1 MDSLAQGTK
10 IRDLLGSTSA
20 AVAVTFA
27 PEAPHGVPHV
37 SQTAAAGCAYWKAA
51 ADGATFYTTAS
62 DHYNC
67 AIGAMTHGIPLPPER
82 EDELTSVVGTL
93 LDLDYL
99 RKEELPDIPH
109 LEQQFG
115 VAVYA
120 PLAATPCE
128 PDVVI
133 IRGNAK
139 QIMLAWE
146 AALAAGLPPGG
157 ATMGRP
163 ACSMI
168 PATIQNGSVWTS
180 LGCIG
185 NRVYTGLQDDELY
198 LTIPGNRVDAF
209 VAKLEVVAN
218 ANQVLT
224 GYHRDHAQTV
234 HAGATTAS

>member
-1 MDSLAQGTK
+1 
-10 IRDLLGSTSA
+10 
-20 AVAVTFA
+20 
-27 PEAPHGVPHV
+27 
-37 SQTAAAGCAYWKAA
+37 
-51 ADGATFYTTAS
+51 
-62 DHYNC
+62 
-67 AIGAMTHGIPLPPER
+67 
-82 EDELTSVVGTL
+82 
-93 LDLDYL
+93 
-99 RKEELPDIPH
+99 
-109 LEQQFG
+109 
-115 VAVYA
+115 
-120 PLAATPCE
+120 
-128 PDVVI
+128 
-133 IRGNAK
+133 
-139 QIMLAWE
+139 
-146 AALAAGLPPGG
+146 
-157 ATMGRP
+157 MGRP

>member
-1 MDSLAQGTK
+1 MDSAAQGAK
-10 IRDLLGSTSA
+10 IQEVLGATSA

-27 PEAPHGVPHV
+27 SEPPAGVPHV
-37 SQTAAAGCAYWKAA
+37 SRVAAAGCAYWKAA
-51 ADGATFYTTAS
+51 ADGESFYTTAS

-67 AIGAMTHGIPLPPER
+67 AVGAMTHGVQLPPER
-82 EDELTSVVGTL
+82 ESELTSVVGTL

-99 RKEELPDIPH
+99 RKEELPNIPH
-109 LEQQFG
+109 LEQPFG

-120 PLAATPCE
+120 PLAATPCD

-146 AALAAGLPPGG
+146 AALAAGLSAGG

-168 PATIQNGSVWTS
+168 PATIQSGSVWTS

-185 NRVYTGLQDDELY
+185 NRVYTGLKDDELY
-198 LTIPGNRVDAF
+198 FTIPGNQLDAF
-209 VAKLEVVAN
+209 VSKLEVVAN

-224 GYHRDHAQTV
+224 GYHREREQTLY
-234 HAGATTAS
+234 AGATNA